1 MARLLEE
8 KPLRKALAEVLGMKD
23 KMRVEVAAKRYKES
37 LSRWSASPSLELAA
51 DLWKKRLK
59 SRSERSLCRGGVQA
73 PHLSW
78 QQTSGRNGLNPE
90 VKLRGFSLQ
99 RRSTDEPWK
108 GFSYQVSDRLPFN
121 QFSIV

>member
-23 KMRVEVAAKRYKES
+23 KMRVEVAAKRY
-37 LSRWSASPSLELAA
+37 RWKSPL
-51 DLWKKRLK
+51 RGI
-59 SRSERSLCRGGVQA
+59 RSLCRGGVQA

-90 VKLRGFSLQ
+90 VRPHRSNMQQRG
-99 RRSTDEPWK
+99 TDELWR
-108 GFSYQVSDRLPFN
+108 GFSYQVGDRFTDR
-121 QFSIV
+121 SG

>member
-59 SRSERSLCRGGVQA
+59 SRSEA
-73 PHLSW
+73 PW
-78 QQTSGRNGLNPE
+78 IQFATE
-90 VKLRGFSLQ
+90 KY
-99 RRSTDEPWK
+99 RRAMER
-108 GFSYQVSDRLPFN
+108 FLLP
-121 QFSIV
+121 SK